1 MLCYHWVGFIDIR
14 LVFYQIISNNASTL
28 LEENKERIKKRFI
41 SQFMHVK
48 IRNVVKLNSFQ
59 SKVLAPKNFLSFSKH
74 VYYGHN

>member
-48 IRNVVKLNSFQ
+48 IRNVVKLS
-59 SKVLAPKNFLSFSKH
+59 
-74 VYYGHN
+74 